1 MLLSNESGQLER
13 AIIMGAIAM
22 RKLNIGLTEEQ
33 RAGVCEL
40 LNKDLADANLL
51 LIKTKKYHWDVTGP
65 EFRSLHQIWEEQYE
79 ILNQTIDSTAE
90 RVRALGNYP
99 LGTLKALYVMA
110 RSKSKQKVCQRR
122 TKWSQTW

>member
-1 MLLSNESGQLER
+1 MLLSSESGQLEK
-13 AIIMGAIAM
+13 AMIMGAIAM

-65 EFRSLHQIWEEQYE
+65 EFRSLHQIWEEQY
-79 ILNQTIDSTAE
+79 
-90 RVRALGNYP
+90 
-99 LGTLKALYVMA
+99 
-110 RSKSKQKVCQRR
+110 
-122 TKWSQTW
+122 